1 MTKAVSFSVDNS
13 LNGRFE
19 NEKNIKELFII
30 LTGSTYRSRKYN
42 RNLGTI
48 LSYIERIRDGIEEN

>member
-1 MTKAVSFSVDNS
+1 MADLKMK
-13 LNGRFE
+13 
-19 NEKNIKELFII
+19 KNIKELFRI